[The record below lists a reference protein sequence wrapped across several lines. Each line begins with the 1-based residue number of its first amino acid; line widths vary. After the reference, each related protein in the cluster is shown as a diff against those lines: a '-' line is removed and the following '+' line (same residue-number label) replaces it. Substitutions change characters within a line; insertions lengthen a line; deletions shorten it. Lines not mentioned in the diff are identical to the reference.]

1 MKIAIFRISFYYSN
15 RNMHDIKKF
24 FFSIVLIFIHHLS
37 LAQGNIQIE
46 NSALSLNIFTLQN
59 GLTVFAIPDK
69 SNALVSI
76 ELVNR
81 AGISE
86 QDQSTCGFFSM
97 LARLHELHMKDYLEL
112 HKGRCQCNS
121 DSTKISLLISAE
133 EIEDC
138 LELLSTQ
145 FASAVFSDK
154 EIKAVHDQMKK
165 ESAEYAQSTSGF
177 INSSIDSRVFY
188 EQPWKHDSGIY
199 PSLFS
204 SYSVSQIRTILLN
217 ISANYYIPESSA
229 IFISGNID
237 TKTLEKLCES
247 KLASWKSNSKPRR
260 TVQSEK
266 VEGKNGQRKYVI
278 VSDQFSKELT
288 QVVVQYTSMDM
299 NQCDIAAA
307 TMNRDES
314 MFKEAFA
321 SNPATAIRST
331 EYIAATSAHK
341 NGNSRLIIQALM
353 EEPYFFSKP
362 EFPVEHLTAAGQ
374 GDVFLGILK
383 DKIDFKRKEFI
394 DSQNMILEKHSV
406 TAGNGRAMSSLLA
419 DYWPFSKWT
428 KPEDFYNDF
437 QDNTYGI
444 LNVNED
450 DILHH
455 LRNEEPFIFLLVNR
469 DKYEKQKKDFLDKG
483 YEKIDDKNSSW
494 WKDELLAKKAK
505 TEKKHAV
512 ELEKSKDGIV
522 IRSRPSEI
530 FYVNSIRNIK
540 EKKLSNGIPVTVKE
554 NKGSQTV
561 CISTAISGGMLASPV
576 KEKNLRSILVSAAAK
591 NSHINGA
598 TSETL
603 ETVSYITCEV
613 HKDNLEQALDAISNA
628 LIYGEITP
636 VQADR
641 LFAEESYSTLMKNAD
656 LGTQMRNNVFAYLLR
671 DTNPGQIF
679 RDYDNKYNSSS
690 YQSLLS
696 GYTEFLDASLYSIV
710 VCGDVSYKDVF
721 SAAEKSFGRLKAQ
734 NERKKWTFPELKWKN
749 RQRNIQLRHLYSSD
763 LPPELA
769 PKESP
774 LLVPT
779 KEFLD
784 PVQLYFKAP
793 DNSRDLMLFNALLM
807 ELASRMDKE
816 TESYCIS
823 YDATKNIPAG
833 YIHGNKIKKADS
845 FFNIYEKK
853 RKELLDELE
862 DREKSEKCMRTIK
875 SRYEIKVFEKT
886 DTNTG
891 NARLIQDG
899 IADGNFSEYLNRYLD
914 LENADARKF
923 IGILDKFI
931 QEEPMM
937 KVFSVDGK
945 K

>member
-1 MKIAIFRISFYYSN
+1 
-15 RNMHDIKKF
+15 MHDIKKF
-24 FFSIVLIFIHHLS
+24 FLSVTLIFIHHLIF
-37 LAQGNIQIE
+37 AQTSIQIE

-59 GLTVFAIPDK
+59 GLTVFVIPDK
-69 SNALVSI
+69 SNALVSV

-81 AGISE
+81 AGFSA
-86 QDQSTCGFFSM
+86 QNQSTCGFFSM
-97 LARLHELHMKDYLEL
+97 LARLHEFQMKDYLEL
-112 HKGRCQCNS
+112 HNGKWQCNS

-133 EIEDC
+133 ELEDC
-138 LELLSTQ
+138 LEILSDQ
-145 FASAVFSDK
+145 LSGAVFSDK
-154 EIKAVHDQMKK
+154 EIKTVHDQMKK
-165 ESAEYAQSTSGF
+165 ESTEYSQSTSGF
-177 INSSIDSRVFY
+177 INSSIDSRVFH

-204 SYSVSQIRTILLN
+204 SYSVSQIRTILSN
-217 ISANYYIPESSA
+217 ISAGYYTPDGSA
-229 IFISGNID
+229 LFISGNID
-237 TKTLEKLCES
+237 AKSIGELCES
-247 KLASWKSNSKPRR
+247 NLGSWKPGSKPQKS
-260 TVQSEK
+260 VQSEK
-266 VEGKNGQRKYVI
+266 TEDKDGQRKFVI

-288 QVVVQYTSMDM
+288 QIVVQYTSMNM
-299 NQCDIAAA
+299 NQCDLAAA
-307 TMNRDES
+307 AMNQDES
-314 MFKEAFA
+314 VYKTAFA
-321 SNPATAIRST
+321 SNPVTAIRST
-331 EYIAATSAHK
+331 DYIAATTAHK
-341 NGNSRLIIQALM
+341 NGTSRLILQALM
-353 EEPYFFSKP
+353 EEPYFFSRP
-362 EFPVEHLTAAGQ
+362 EGPLKQVTAAEQ
-374 GDVFLGILK
+374 GDTFIEILK
-383 DKIDFKRKEFI
+383 SKTEFTRKEFI
-394 DSQNMILEKHSV
+394 NSQNMILEKHSV
-406 TAGNGRAMSSLLA
+406 TSGNGRAMSSLLT
-419 DYWPFSKWT
+419 DYWPYAKWT
-428 KPEDFYNDF
+428 TPEDFYKGF
-437 QDNTYGI
+437 QDITYGI
-444 LNVNED
+444 LNVTENEV
-450 DILHH
+450 LHH
-455 LRNEEPFIFLLVNR
+455 LRNEEPFLFLLVNKE
-469 DKYEKQKKDFLDKG
+469 KYEKQKKDFLERG
-483 YEKIDDKNSSW
+483 YEKIDEKNSSW
-494 WKDELLAKKAK
+494 WKNDLLAKKAK
-505 TEKKHAV
+505 AEKKHSV
-512 ELEKSKDGIV
+512 ELDKTKDGIV

-530 FYVNSIRNIK
+530 FYANSIKNIK

-591 NSHINGA
+591 NSHIGNV

-613 HKDNLEQALDAISNA
+613 LKDNLEQTLDAISNA

-641 LFAEESYSTLMKNAD
+641 LFADESYSTLMKNAD

-679 RDYDNKYNSSS
+679 RDYDNKYNSAS

-710 VCGDVSYKDVF
+710 ICGDVSYKEAF

-793 DNSRDLMLFNALLM
+793 DTSRDIMLFNALLM
-807 ELASRMDKE
+807 ELASRIDKE

-833 YIHGNKIKKADS
+833 YIHGNKIKKADT
-845 FFNIYEKK
+845 FFKIYEEK
-853 RKELLDELE
+853 RNELLEELE
-862 DREKSEKCMRTIK
+862 DKEKSGKCIRTIK
-875 SRYEIKVFEKT
+875 SRYEIKILEKT
-886 DTNTG
+886 DSNTG

-899 IADGNFSEYLNRYLD
+899 ITEGNFSEYLNRYLE
-914 LENADARKF
+914 LENADAEKF
-923 IGILDKFI
+923 IGILDSFI